1 MLEEEGQLGDEAVRT
16 GRIPFPALFQFN
28 FPTDLP
34 GSSCS
39 PLMDEQTGSERWC
52 DLPKV
57 TQLGCCGTGT
67 STVPVCLWEAAL
79 QLS

>member
-1 MLEEEGQLGDEAVRT
+1 MPEELGQLGDEAVRP
-16 GRIPFPALFQFN
+16 GCIPFPASFQFN
-28 FPTDLP
+28 VPTALP

-39 PLMDEQTGSERWC
+39 HPMDKHAGSERGR

-67 STVPVCLWEAAL
+67 STVPVCLWEATL
-79 QLS
+79 QLP